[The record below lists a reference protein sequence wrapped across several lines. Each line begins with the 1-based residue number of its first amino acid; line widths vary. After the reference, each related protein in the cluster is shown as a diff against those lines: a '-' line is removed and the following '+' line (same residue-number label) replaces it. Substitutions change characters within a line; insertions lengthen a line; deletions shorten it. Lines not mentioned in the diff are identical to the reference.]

1 MFVSEIV
8 GYDCYYKIGMK
19 LSILFY
25 WHPMECCLA
34 ELLLG
39 AAPHYRECQ
48 IACMPVF
55 AFLYCCNKLFVIV
68 ERTYAILLGFLYF
81 LGKYRHIF
89 NIWGTVVYSNFY
101 LWVVYYVNTFVN

>member
-48 IACMPVF
+48 IACMAVF
-55 AFLYCCNKLFVIV
+55 AFLYCCNKLFGYSRAYIC
-68 ERTYAILLGFLYF
+68 Y
-81 LGKYRHIF
+81 
-89 NIWGTVVYSNFY
+89 TVRFSVFSR
-101 LWVVYYVNTFVN
+101 